1 MTKEEKIK
9 IFNEI
14 YKDIDGFSL
23 SLSERSKRGI
33 NDKSFVYGE
42 IIPEGFCEILE
53 KAHADKYSIFY
64 DLGSGTGKAVIL
76 AKLIFDVKKS
86 IGIEYLESLIEA
98 SQLAYSRFKDIFNLK
113 DENSIEFIKGDI
125 FDNDFSDGDLV
136 FVNSTCFN
144 DEQLERIVNMSLELK
159 KGSRLIILTKKINDN
174 SNFEMINE
182 GLYPFSWGSATV
194 RIYQRK

>member
-1 MTKEEKIK
+1 MNKEEKIK

-23 SLSERSKRGI
+23 SLSERYKKGI

-42 IIPEGFCEILE
+42 IVPESFCEILE
-53 KAHADKYSIFY
+53 KASIDKNTIFY

-76 AKLIFDVKKS
+76 SKLIFDIKKS
-86 IGIEYLESLIEA
+86 IGIEYLESLVEA
-98 SQLAYSRFKDIFNLK
+98 SQLAYLRLKNILNLE
-113 DENSIEFIKGDI
+113 DEDSIKFIQGDI
-125 FDNDFSDGDLV
+125 FESDFSDGNLI
-136 FVNSTCFN
+136 FINSTCFS
-144 DEQLERIVNMSLELK
+144 DDQLDKLVKMLLK
-159 KGSRLIILTKKINDN
+159 LKEGSRLIVLTKKINDN
-174 SNFEMINE
+174 ENFEIISE